1 MEEKT
6 TLGSRIKF
14 SCLRDLKAYDETA
27 FQTGIEMVKSIFNV
41 KKIYHDQ
48 ETVLRKFFRGQNVYF
63 SAPTGYGKSLIFQ
76 SIPIVA
82 DYLLSVDLF
91 TSNILVISPLKSL
104 MLDQINYLQS
114 IGLNA
119 VAITGDADEDLVNDV
134 KEIGCSPNLIYIS
147 PESMLAV
154 KKWRDILFS
163 ENFKERCVGVV
174 VDEAHCISHW

>member
-6 TLGSRIKF
+6 TLCSRIKF

-27 FQTGIEMVKSIFNV
+27 FQTGIEMVKGIFNM

-48 ETVLRKFFRGQNVYF
+48 ETVLRKFFRGLNVYF

-91 TSNILVISPLKSL
+91 TSIILVISPLKSL
-104 MLDQINYLQS
+104 MLDQVNYLQS

-119 VAITGDADEDLVNDV
+119 VAITGDADEDLVNAV
-134 KEIGCSPNLIYIS
+134 KEIGCSPNLIYVS
-147 PESMLAV
+147 PESMLAA
-154 KKWRDILFS
+154 KKWSDILFS